1 MLRKLSTITLLLAL
15 MGLTPGFMSAAPV
28 PAPPQKKPAQN
39 PDRNV
44 SPRRHPN
51 LARAQKQCE
60 NAYNSTIAA
69 QKANEWDL
77 AGHAQKAKELL
88 EKASDELKKAAEVS
102 NINKAPGM

>member
-1 MLRKLSTITLLLAL
+1 MLKKLSTITLLLAL
-15 MGLTPGFMSAAPV
+15 MGLTPGLMTAAPV
-28 PAPPQKKPAQN
+28 PTPAQKKPDQ
-39 PDRNV
+39 NV

-77 AGHAQKAKELL
+77 AGHAQKAKDLL
-88 EKASDELKKAAEVS
+88 EKASDELKKAAEIS
-102 NINKAPGM
+102 NINRQPDK